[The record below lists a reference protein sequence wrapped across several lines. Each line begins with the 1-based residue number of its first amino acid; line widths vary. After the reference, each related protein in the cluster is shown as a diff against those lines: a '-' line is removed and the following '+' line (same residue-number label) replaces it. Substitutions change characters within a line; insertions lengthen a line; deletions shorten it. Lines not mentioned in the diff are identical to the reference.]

1 MMMNFSFSPAFS
13 NYSSNQTHKK
23 SQKSKMSL
31 KIPFL
36 LLLLFGC
43 VSFAQNLTCSSSD
56 GNSTEICNAKTE
68 ACCDNEC
75 VRLDQACPGFADDE
89 IWVWVVFVLVS
100 LTDQGRR

>member
-1 MMMNFSFSPAFS
+1 
-13 NYSSNQTHKK
+13 
-23 SQKSKMSL
+23 MSL
-31 KIPFL
+31 KTPFL

-75 VRLDQACPGFADDE
+75 VRLDDACPGFADDE